1 MNKALEEEPHF
12 KFSVIF
18 EKKKKT
24 KKKTAF
30 AVGNCLQYKPLIQ
43 VIITKP

>member
-18 EKKKKT
+18 EKKKEN
-24 KKKTAF
+24 KKKKQH
-30 AVGNCLQYKPLIQ
+30 LQLETVYNINLLFR
-43 VIITKP
+43 

>member
-24 KKKTAF
+24 KKKNSICSWKLFT
-30 AVGNCLQYKPLIQ
+30 I
-43 VIITKP
+43 

>member
-18 EKKKKT
+18 EKKEN